1 MGESSNPPNKTVK
14 LADVARAAGVSQ
26 GTVSNV
32 FNRPGLVSEQLRERV
47 EEAARSLGYRGPD
60 PRGRL
65 LRAGRV
71 NAIGVVTVGPL
82 NCFFDDQYTRM
93 FLSGVARACEARG
106 AGISLV
112 SAVDDEIAAW
122 NIRTALVD
130 GFILNCLNEGNTLVE
145 LAKKRGLP
153 FVAVDFPVGPGF
165 DVVRIDDYRGA
176 REAAQHLV
184 DLGHRHFAVF
194 TFETEKEVR
203 VGFVDDVRAERASF
217 EVVRRRLSGYR
228 DVFRAAGLPPQPVFE
243 TGSEFDGVRTGVD
256 AVLAAN
262 PDTTA
267 FVCTS
272 DRVALQVIAYL
283 RSLGHRVPDDF
294 SVVGFDGIEEAASS
308 QPALTTIYQPA
319 IGKGEA
325 AVELILGDKPDDA
338 GGRVVELPIELI
350 NGASSAPPRK
360 G

>member
-1 MGESSNPPNKTVK
+1 MGESSTPQTKTVK

-32 FNRPGLVSEQLRERV
+32 FNRPSLVSEQLRERV

-71 NAIGVVTVGPL
+71 NAIGVVAIGPL
-82 NCFFDDQYTRM
+82 NCFFDDQYTRL
-93 FLSGVARACEARG
+93 FLSGIARACEARG

-112 SAVDDEIAAW
+112 SATDDEIAAW

-130 GFILNCLNEGNTLVE
+130 GFVLHCLNEGNTLVQ
-145 LAKKRGLP
+145 LAEKRGLP
-153 FVAVDFPVGPGF
+153 FVAVDFPVGPGL
-165 DVVRIDDYRGA
+165 DVVKIDDYRGA

-203 VGFVDDVRAERASF
+203 VGFVDDQRAEQSSF

-228 DVFRAAGLPPQPVFE
+228 DVFQTAGLPPQPVFE
-243 TGSEFDGVRTGVD
+243 TGSDYDGVCIGVN
-256 AVLAAN
+256 AVLAAH

-267 FVCTS
+267 FICTS
-272 DRVALQVIAYL
+272 DRVALHVMAYL
-283 RSLGHRVPDDF
+283 QSLGRKVPDDF
-294 SVVGFDGIEEAASS
+294 SVVGFDGIEEAATSL
-308 QPALTTIYQPA
+308 PPLTTIRQPA
-319 IGKGEA
+319 VGKGEA
-325 AVELILGDKPDDA
+325 AVELILGDKADGV
-338 GGRVVELPIELI
+338 GGRVVELPIDLVVR
-350 NGASSAPPRK
+350 GSTARPRK

>member
-1 MGESSNPPNKTVK
+1 MGESSTPQTKTVK

-82 NCFFDDQYTRM
+82 NDFFDDQYTRQ
-93 FLSGVARACEARG
+93 FLSGVARACDERG

-112 SAVDDEIAAW
+112 SASDDEIAAW

-130 GFILNCLNEGNTLVE
+130 GFILNCLNEGSTLVE
-145 LAKKRGLP
+145 LAEKRGLP

-176 REAAQHLV
+176 RAAAQHLV
-184 DLGHRHFAVF
+184 DLGHRHFAVL

-203 VGFVDDVRAERASF
+203 VGFVDDLRAERSAF
-217 EVVRRRLSGYR
+217 EVVRQRLSGYR
-228 DVFRAAGLPPQPVFE
+228 DAFRAAGLPPQPMFE
-243 TGSEFDGVRTGVD
+243 TGAEYEGVCIGVE

-262 PDTTA
+262 PETTA

-272 DRVALQVIAYL
+272 DRVALHVVTYL
-283 RSLGHRVPDDF
+283 QSLGRTVPEDF
-294 SVVGFDGIEEAASS
+294 SVVGFDGIEEAASFRPS
-308 QPALTTIYQPA
+308 LTTIRQPGA
-319 IGKGEA
+319 EKGEA
-325 AVELILGDKPDDA
+325 AVELILGDQPDGA
-338 GGRVVELPIELI
+338 GGRVVELPIELVV
-350 NGASSAPPRK
+350 GGSTAPPRK
-360 G
+360 E